1 MTERLETAGTVWDG
15 FAPELFTDLY
25 EFTMGE
31 SYLREGMCD
40 EACFSLFIRAY
51 PRGRSYFVSA
61 GLEHLVDL
69 VTGLRFREE
78 SVAYL
83 ASLGKFSPEFLDYL
97 RNFRFTGTIRAIPE
111 GRIFFADEPVVE
123 VTAPIIEGQLIET
136 LVMNTIQLETMIAS
150 KAARCVHAA
159 AGKPLV
165 DFSFRRTQGVEA
177 GLKVARASY
186 IAGFLGTSNV
196 LAGKLYG
203 IPVYGTMAHSYVT
216 SFSSELESFMTFART
231 FPDNSVLLI
240 DTYDT
245 LCGAAKAVEV
255 ARAMA
260 AEGRKLQGVRLDSGD
275 LVELSRAVRDL
286 LLREGFPDVRIMA
299 SGSLDE
305 YRLAALNEAGAEID
319 IYAVGTRLGVSAD
332 APYLDV
338 AYKLVQYGKRPIL
351 KLSSGKKSW
360 VGKKQVYRLRDSE
373 GFMKEDRLCL
383 MGELEDQGEPLLET
397 VVENGKRVRP
407 EESLAAIQQ
416 RFTREWATVPEEL
429 RSIFPLDAYP
439 VRASAALRELDDRTT
454 RERMLAEVKGAC

>member
-1 MTERLETAGTVWDG
+1 MSGGQESPGTVWEE

-31 SYLREGMCD
+31 SYLREGMVG

-51 PRGRSYFVSA
+51 PTDRAYFVSA
-61 GLEHLVDL
+61 GLEHLIDL
-69 VTGLRFREE
+69 VTGLHFREE
-78 SVAYL
+78 SIEYL
-83 ASLGKFSPEFLDYL
+83 ASLGKFSPAFLDYL

-123 VTAPIIEGQLIET
+123 VTAPLIEGQLLET
-136 LVMNTIQLETMIAS
+136 LVINTIQLETMIAS

-186 IAGFLGTSNV
+186 LAGFLGTSNV

-216 SFSSELESFMTFART
+216 SFESELESFATFART

-245 LCGAAKAVEV
+245 LCGAWKAVEI
-255 ARAMA
+255 ARAMEA
-260 AEGRKLQGVRLDSGD
+260 RGQRLQGVRLDSGD
-275 LVELSRAVRDL
+275 LVELSRSVRDI
-286 LLREGFPDVRIMA
+286 LRRGGFPDVRIMA

-305 YRLAALNEAGAEID
+305 YRLAALEDAGAEID

-332 APYLDV
+332 APYLDL
-338 AYKLVQYGKRPIL
+338 AYKLVQYGTRPIL

-360 VGKKQVYRLRDSE
+360 VGKKQVYRFFDPY
-373 GFMKEDRLCL
+373 GFMREDVLCL
-383 MGELEDQGEPLLET
+383 VGEDLEGGEPILEV
-397 VVENGKRVRP
+397 VVENGKRVRKP
-407 EESLAAIQQ
+407 ESLDAVRE
-416 RFTREWATVPEEL
+416 RFQGDWATLPEPL
-429 RSIFPLDAYP
+429 RSIRPRAAYP
-439 VRASAALRELDDRTT
+439 VRVSDALRELDERTAH
-454 RERMLAEVKGAC
+454 ERKLAEVDRAC